1 MNPIGDD
8 DAIAV
13 PPAGGEPAPGTGA
26 EAVSPVPSQR
36 GVHPSMALPTPPRQ
50 ERPGTAH
57 HPRRR
62 RMRGAGYFKGIGP
75 GLVTG
80 AADDDPSGIGTYS
93 QVGAS
98 LRFDLLW
105 TAVVSLPLA
114 IAVLEL
120 SARLGLVTDQ
130 GIATVVRRNF
140 VKPVVYPVL
149 ALVVVANTFNIGADL
164 GAMAASVRLVVP
176 VPLILGVAAFAIGM
190 TVLEVWVP
198 YRRYAKVLRW
208 LVLSLVAYVGVL
220 AVVKVPW
227 GDVIHH
233 TFLPTLSADRTHL
246 AALIAIFGTTISPYL
261 FFWQAA
267 EEMEENDQ
275 TAETLTRSHVRKM
288 RLDVVAGA
296 TCGVLTMFAILVAT
310 AVTLGANRASIETA
324 DQAAQALRPLAGNF
338 AGLLFAAGIIGTGLL
353 AVPTLAGSSAYA
365 LAEAAHWRE
374 GLARTLRQAPG
385 FYTVIILGMAVGA
398 GLNVV
403 GIPPIKALYASA
415 ILNGLAAPPIM
426 LLMLVASRTT
436 MLGRWRSGWLS
447 TTLVATAVLVM
458 TGLPVWYLLS

>member
-1 MNPIGDD
+1 M
-8 DAIAV
+8 
-13 PPAGGEPAPGTGA
+13 T
-26 EAVSPVPSQR
+26 
-36 GVHPSMALPTPPRQ
+36 T
-50 ERPGTAH
+50 RP
-57 HPRRR
+57 
-62 RMRGAGYFKGIGP
+62 
-75 GLVTG
+75 
-80 AADDDPSGIGTYS
+80 GIGTYS

-98 LRFDLLW
+98 LRFDMLW

-140 VKPVVYPVL
+140 IKPVVYPVL

-164 GAMAASVRLVVP
+164 GAMAASCACSYRYRSSPGL
-176 VPLILGVAAFAIGM
+176 PLFAIGM

-227 GDVIHH
+227 GDVARH

-267 EEMEENDQ
+267 EEMEENDE
-275 TAETLTRSHVRKM
+275 TAQTLTRSHVRKM

-296 TCGVLTMFAILVAT
+296 TSGVLTMFAILVAT
-310 AVTLGANRASIETA
+310 AVTLGANPTTIETA

-398 GLNVV
+398 GLNLV

-426 LLMLVASRTT
+426 LLMLLASRTT

-447 TTLVATAVLVM
+447 TTLVAIAVLVM

>member
-1 MNPIGDD
+1 MNPVDDD
-8 DAIAV
+8 DATTV
-13 PPAGGEPAPGTGA
+13 PSAGTAAASGTGA
-26 EAVSPVPSQR
+26 ETASRVPAQR
-36 GVHPSMALPTPPRQ
+36 RADPPLAASAPTNQEPS
-50 ERPGTAH
+50 GNAH
-57 HPRRR
+57 HPRRWR
-62 RMRGAGYFKGIGP
+62 LRGAGYFKGIGP

-98 LRFDLLW
+98 LRFDMLW

-114 IAVLEL
+114 VAVLEL

-164 GAMAASVRLVVP
+164 GAMAASVRLLVP
-176 VPLILGVAAFAIGM
+176 VPLIAGVAVFAVGM

-208 LVLSLVAYVGVL
+208 LVLSLIAYVGVL

-227 GDVIHH
+227 GDVARH

-267 EEMEENDQ
+267 EEMEEND
-275 TAETLTRSHVRKM
+275 
-288 RLDVVAGA
+288 
-296 TCGVLTMFAILVAT
+296 
-310 AVTLGANRASIETA
+310 ETA
-324 DQAAQALRPLAGNF
+324 ANADPEPRTERCASTWSPARRPGC
-338 AGLLFAAGIIGTGLL
+338 
-353 AVPTLAGSSAYA
+353 
-365 LAEAAHWRE
+365 
-374 GLARTLRQAPG
+374 
-385 FYTVIILGMAVGA
+385 
-398 GLNVV
+398 
-403 GIPPIKALYASA
+403 
-415 ILNGLAAPPIM
+415 
-426 LLMLVASRTT
+426 
-436 MLGRWRSGWLS
+436 
-447 TTLVATAVLVM
+447 
-458 TGLPVWYLLS
+458 